1 MGRHQPLFQ
10 APGDLDSAEHVF
22 VALVKI
28 QQKTIA
34 GNLKCKQVTRYMNIA
49 QDMAA
54 DLRLRPSWNKFTPK
68 FEPGDTPSPVG
79 TSPCDG

>member
-28 QQKTIA
+28 QQRTIA
-34 GNLKCKQVTRYMNIA
+34 GNLKCKQVTYKHEHRTGHGG
-49 QDMAA
+49 
-54 DLRLRPSWNKFTPK
+54 RPKTPTIL
-68 FEPGDTPSPVG
+68 EQVHSQV
-79 TSPCDG
+79 